1 MVSCLTLDSR
11 TARIAAAAAAGTAAV
26 LLAAACGVGTA
37 GAPSP
42 RSMSAQQAITL
53 AAHQAGQLSSF
64 SSTMNVKM
72 SGEVSGNMG
81 GGMQVRTRP
90 SLLAT
95 ADFSTIDI
103 AGHTLPGGMQEIVT
117 RKAIY
122 IKMAPIARHFGKP
135 WLEATFA
142 QLQTG
147 TGLNF
152 NQLTQQIQNNN
163 PLVQTQMLTGAKNVR
178 AVGTQVING
187 VRTTHYTGS
196 YTAAAGLARLPSS
209 FRATEQR
216 GLQALGIKTMAFNV
230 WIDAQH
236 QVRKIIVAEQG
247 SLEQATVTMQ
257 VTGINQPV
265 SVSLPPPGQVAMI
278 PSSALSGH

>member
-1 MVSCLTLDSR
+1 M
-11 TARIAAAAAAGTAAV
+11 
-26 LLAAACGVGTA
+26 
-37 GAPSP
+37 SP
-42 RSMSAQQAITL
+42 QRAITL
-53 AAHQAGQLSSF
+53 AAHQAGQVSSF
-64 SSTMNVKM
+64 SSTMNIKM
-72 SGEVSGNMG
+72 SGEVSGNLA

-103 AGHTLPGGMQEIVT
+103 AGHSLPGGMREIVT
-117 RKAIY
+117 NRAIY
-122 IKMAPIARHFGKP
+122 LKMAPLAQHFGKP

-142 QLQTG
+142 QLQKG

-152 NQLTQQIQNNN
+152 NQLTQQIQNSN

-178 AVGTQVING
+178 AVGTQMING
-187 VRTTHYTGS
+187 VRATHYTGS
-196 YTAAAGLARLPSS
+196 YTVAAGLAQLPSS

-216 GLQALGIKTMAFNV
+216 GLQALGIKTVGFNV

-236 QVRKIIVAEQG
+236 QVRKITVAEQG
-247 SLEQATVTMQ
+247 SVEQATVSMQ

-278 PSSALSGH
+278 PSSALNGH